1 MTFLKH
7 CSRIVKQPKL
17 VLLLNASM
25 QNLKQIHWS
34 YMYSFERQ
42 SNFSGNI
49 EHSMIDLKVDIQQ
62 FRCAI

>member
-1 MTFLKH
+1 MTFLKR

-25 QNLKQIHWS
+25 QNLKQTHWS

-49 EHSMIDLKVDIQQ
+49 EHSMIDLKIDIQQ